1 MGVPKME
8 NNQNEQTVSSDEQKV
23 QPGQQGVSQ
32 GNEDKDWKAL
42 YHQEIQYNKKLRNE
56 NQGFKA
62 SQEEYEKN
70 KAVARQKK
78 MEEEGEYK
86 TLISEKDAKI
96 DALNNK
102 LAQQQKYFDAR
113 KDKILDSMSEED
125 RESFKHLPL
134 SDIEKINKRF
144 NQTTS
149 SQTKSVP
156 EGKDAKAKGE
166 FGGYSSIEE
175 YAMKDPKGADEYLAK
190 NVSGYRW
197 GK

>member
-1 MGVPKME
+1 ME

-23 QPGQQGVSQ
+23 QPGQQEVSQ
-32 GNEDKDWKAL
+32 GNGDKDWKSL

-96 DALNNK
+96 DTLNNK

-134 SDIEKINKRF
+134 SDIEKINKKF
-144 NQTTS
+144 NQS
-149 SQTKSVP
+149 APVQPKSVP
-156 EGKDAKAKGE
+156 EGKDAKATGE
-166 FGGYSSIEE
+166 FGGYSSYQEW
-175 YAMKDPKGADEYLAK
+175 ATKDPKGYSSATNPQTNGDIKIGFE
-190 NVSGYRW
+190 
-197 GK
+197 